1 MNQLT
6 SEQIIQEIEKAFEAG
21 RKRDQENVY
30 TLKELKKLLQ
40 MSDNAVY
47 QRLDILEDEGRL
59 ECTNKMVK
67 TRATGISGKRI
78 WRHVTAYKIRPS
90 EEDGNNPAG

>member
-1 MNQLT
+1 MKQLT

-21 RKRDQENVY
+21 RKRDDENAY

-47 QRLDILEDEGRL
+47 QRLDILED
-59 ECTNKMVK
+59 
-67 TRATGISGKRI
+67 
-78 WRHVTAYKIRPS
+78 
-90 EEDGNNPAG
+90 

>member
-1 MNQLT
+1 MKQLT

-21 RKRDQENVY
+21 RKRDDENAY

-47 QRLDILEDEGRL
+47 QRLD
-59 ECTNKMVK
+59 MV
-67 TRATGISGKRI
+67 
-78 WRHVTAYKIRPS
+78 S
-90 EEDGNNPAG
+90 EFGDT

>member
-1 MNQLT
+1 MRQLT
-6 SEQIIQEIEKAFEAG
+6 SEQIIEEIEKAFEAG
-21 RKRDQENVY
+21 RKRDEENAY

-59 ECTNKMVK
+59 ECTSKMVK
-67 TRATGISGKRI
+67 TRATGISGKRV

-90 EEDGNNPAG
+90 ETQGDD

>member
-1 MNQLT
+1 VKQLT
-6 SEQIIQEIEKAFEAG
+6 SEQIIEEIEKAFEAG
-21 RKRDQENVY
+21 RKRDEENAY

-59 ECTNKMVK
+59 ECTSKMVE
-67 TRATGISGKRI
+67 TRATGIGGKRV

-90 EEDGNNPAG
+90 GESTDEGTE